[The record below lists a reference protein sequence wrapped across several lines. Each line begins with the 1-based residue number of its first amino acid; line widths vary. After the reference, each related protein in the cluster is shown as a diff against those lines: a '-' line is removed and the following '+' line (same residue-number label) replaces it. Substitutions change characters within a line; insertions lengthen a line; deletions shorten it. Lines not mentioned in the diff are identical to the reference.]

1 MPYLR
6 LTLLASFQLLID
18 DQPVRQFRSSKEQAL
33 LAYLA
38 VEANQPHSREKLAGL
53 LWPERPETIARRN
66 LSQTLLNLRKTLGDH
81 QADPPFFLVTSQT
94 IQFNQA
100 SDYSLDVTEFT
111 TLLNHTRQHQHEAI
125 GHCTACAA
133 ALQTTAAL
141 YQGRFLDGFSLPDS
155 EEFETW
161 CLLKQEW
168 LQAQMLDVLE
178 YLASYSE
185 WQQDYKAA
193 YSWAWRQREIDPL
206 REPAH
211 RRLMRVLWLDG
222 QRSQAIQQYEQ
233 CRDLLLAE
241 LGVAPDAETLA
252 LYEQIKQDSL
262 PLKSPP
268 IQKSVQ
274 VVLPVSTTPFIGREE
289 QLQQLSS
296 LLFEKRYRLVT
307 LVGQGGIGKTRLAL
321 AAAAHLIDQLAQG
334 ACFVSLAGIRPPIH
348 QPTTTLHHVLATAIA
363 EALGLIF
370 IGSEDPERQLFAFLQ
385 QKQMLLVLD
394 NFEHLVD
401 GANFVAQL
409 LQHAPRLRILV
420 TSREVLNLQAEYA
433 FPLTGLP
440 IPENLQDAKQYASV
454 QLFVERAERT
464 QIGLGNQS
472 DNLPHVVDICRL
484 VDGNPLAIELA
495 AAWIRVM
502 PCQEIAQE
510 IRRSLTFLESTL
522 RELPERH
529 RSMRAVF
536 EHSWQLLTARQQELL
551 CQLAIF
557 QGGFERE
564 AQRDITQAGL
574 QDLTALLD
582 KSLVQQGSSGRYEM
596 HELVRQFAEHHLHQH
611 LTAQVPLIYKRH
623 SDYYLNLV
631 QQYGQVLGGPQA
643 AAALTALKREL
654 DNIRQAWDWATRQS
668 NLTAI
673 AQGVIGITRFYKRL
687 GLYGEGAE
695 LIAAALQPLRTSAPD
710 QAEQIALLGN
720 LLNRQAAFWN
730 ALGQYEAASAAAQE
744 AVQAALRVA
753 NLPLAV
759 MGRLRWGEALWYQ
772 GSVEAALPHLQEA
785 WQQSQTLGLPELEA
799 DCLLALGS
807 AVLRLG
813 DSLQAQ
819 QHYERALRVT
829 QTIQDNYRESQA
841 YKNLG
846 AAARNQGNLA
856 QAQGYYEQSLRLAH
870 EIGDRQGEGAVRN
883 SLGDLLL
890 SQGLYV
896 EAQTQYGQG
905 LALAR
910 EIGDRRLES
919 IILTNLG
926 RIYRDLGLYEEA
938 QPYFDQTIP
947 INEILHFKRG
957 HSWVLCCIALGQ
969 IQQAQYDLARPK
981 SAEAYHIFVSLGDRL
996 GMAHSLTYLG
1006 HALTGL
1012 GYEGEAAAAYTQAIA
1027 LRQEMG
1033 QHHLTIEPR
1042 AGLARLALQQNDVVQ
1057 AHQAVLQILPY
1068 LIANQLAGVEE
1079 PLRVYHTCYVVL
1091 KTVGDAQAA
1100 ALKQQMVTQL
1110 QQRAARIHDERLRQ
1124 AFLNNIHVHRQIV
1137 MEIGSILV
1145 D

>member
-6 LTLLASFQLLID
+6 LTLLASFQLLVD

-38 VEANQPHSREKLAGL
+38 VEASQPHSREKLAGL
-53 LWPERPETIARRN
+53 LWPDRPETTARRN

-94 IQFNQA
+94 IQFNQV
-100 SDYSLDVTEFT
+100 SDYSLDVTEFAA
-111 TLLNHTRQHQHEAI
+111 LLSHTRQHQHEAI
-125 GHCTACAA
+125 DRCTACAA

-155 EEFETW
+155 EEFEAW

-168 LQAQMLDVLE
+168 LQRQMLEALE

-185 WQQDYKAA
+185 WQQDYRTAC
-193 YSWAWRQREIDPL
+193 SWAWRQREIDPL
-206 REPAH
+206 QEPAY

-252 LYEQIKQDSL
+252 LYEQIKQDNL
-262 PLKSPP
+262 PLKSHP
-268 IQKSVQ
+268 IQKLVQ
-274 VVLPVSTTPFIGREE
+274 VQLPVPTTPFIGREE

-296 LLFEKRYRLVT
+296 LLLEKPYRLVT

-321 AAAAHLIDQLAQG
+321 AAAAHLIDQFAQG
-334 ACFVSLAGIRPPIH
+334 ACFVPLAGVRPPTH
-348 QPTTTLHHVLATAIA
+348 QPVTALHHILATAIA

-370 IGSEDPERQLFAFLQ
+370 TGSEDPERQLFAFLQ
-385 QKQMLLVLD
+385 QKRMLLVLD
-394 NFEHLVD
+394 NFEHLVE

-409 LQHAPRLRILV
+409 LQYAPQIHLLI
-420 TSREVLNLQAEYA
+420 TSREILSLQAEYA

-440 IPENLQDAKQYASV
+440 VPKNLPDADQYASV

-464 QIGLGNQS
+464 PMGLGNQS
-472 DNLPHVVDICRL
+472 DNMPHIVDICRL

-510 IRRSLTFLESTL
+510 IRRSLAFLESTL

-557 QGGFERE
+557 QGGFERK
-564 AQRDITQAGL
+564 AQREITQARL

-582 KSLVQQGSSGRYEM
+582 KSLVQQQPSGRYEI
-596 HELVRQFAEHHLHQH
+596 HELIRQFAEHHLHQ
-611 LTAQVPLIYKRH
+611 LTSQLPLVYKRH

-631 QQYGQVLGGPQA
+631 QQYGQILGGPQA
-643 AAALTALKREL
+643 APALNTLKREL
-654 DNIRQAWDWATRQS
+654 DNIRQAWDWAVRQS
-668 NLTAI
+668 NMAAI
-673 AQGVIGITRFYKRL
+673 TQSVTGITRFYRRL

-695 LIAAALQPLRTSAPD
+695 LIAAALQSLYASGTD
-710 QAEQIALLGN
+710 QTEQTVLLGN
-720 LLNRQAAFWN
+720 LLNRQATFLN
-730 ALGQYEAASAAAQE
+730 ALGQYAAASAAAQE
-744 AVQAALRVA
+744 AIQAASRAA
-753 NLPLAV
+753 NPMLKV
-759 MGRLRWGEALWYQ
+759 IGQLRWGEALWYQ
-772 GSVEAALPHLQEA
+772 GNVEAAMPHLQEA
-785 WQQSQTLGLPELEA
+785 WLQSQTLGLPELEA

-819 QHYERALRVT
+819 QHYEQALRIT
-829 QTIQDNYRESQA
+829 QIAQDNYRESQA

-846 AAARNQGNLA
+846 AAARNQGILA

-870 EIGDRQGEGAVRN
+870 EIGDRQSEGAVRN

-890 SQGLYV
+890 SQGLYL

-947 INEILHFKRG
+947 INEILQFKRG

-981 SAEAYHIFVSLGDRL
+981 SAEAYHIFASLGDRL

-1012 GYEGEAAAAYTQAIA
+1012 GYEEEAAAAYNQAIA

-1033 QHHLTIEPR
+1033 QHPLTIEPR
-1042 AGLARLALQQNDVVQ
+1042 AGLARLALQQNEVVQ
-1057 AHQAVLQILPY
+1057 AQQVVSQIMPY

-1079 PLRVYHTCYVVL
+1079 PLRVYYTCYVIL
-1091 KTVGDAQAA
+1091 KTVGDVQAA
-1100 ALKQQMVTQL
+1100 ALAQQMITQL
-1110 QQRAARIHDERLRQ
+1110 QQRAARIHDERLRD
-1124 AFLNNIHVHRQIV
+1124 AFLNNVTTHRQIIR
-1137 MEIGSILV
+1137 EIGSIYQ